1 MGLWI
6 AAIVVLSF
14 SFLGMFI
21 FGLSNY
27 EETFKTK
34 FSVLNMF
41 PYELS
46 YHNQGKTLI
55 FYRFFLYIYVAFS
68 LTPSLL
74 MVSKFFQF
82 PGYMSYLIMIS
93 IVFVINAV
101 VLLTMHIIQAKFV
114 RLHTLIATTYLA
126 LSILGAGAVSI
137 VLFNLYISNNQI
149 DVNYLVLGVL
159 EAVAGFAL
167 LVIMLNPRLRNWAE
181 MNTEENDDG
190 TVVIT
195 RPKIFI
201 LALSEWLAIFINFAV
216 QIMLLIA
223 YL

>member
-6 AAIVVLSF
+6 AAIVILSL

-27 EETFKTK
+27 QETFKTK

-46 YHNQGKTLI
+46 FHNQGQTLI
-55 FYRFFLYIYVAFS
+55 FYRFFLYLYVAFS

-167 LVIMLNPRLRNWAE
+167 LVVMLNPRLRNWAE
-181 MNTEENDDG
+181 MNTEENEDG
-190 TVVIT
+190 TVVVT

-201 LALSEWLAIFINFAV
+201 LALSEWLSIFINFAV